1 MSANFA
7 PFCSRMSENKTAN
20 TFVTPVVGANCET
33 TKPSCETSYG
43 KIVVIKRTGQD
54 SASFELIDDSY
65 TFGR

>member
-1 MSANFA
+1 
-7 PFCSRMSENKTAN
+7 MSENNNENVATAAVSSN
-20 TFVTPVVGANCET
+20 VESAKSNCD
-33 TKPSCETSYG
+33 SSYG

>member
-1 MSANFA
+1 
-7 PFCSRMSENKTAN
+7 MSEQEVKQTGEHCAGGCAPSGS
-20 TFVTPVVGANCET
+20 VTEV
-33 TKPSCETSYG
+33 YG